1 VSSDA
6 SQLPSIFVSLVNED
20 GTVLFP
26 ANASEM
32 NLIQSSLKLTCS
44 KIVSGGSGGKKKRKE
59 VVELYEAPELSNNA
73 TSGGSSGVLFR
84 GLKFNKPEVGG
95 NQEEEGEEE
104 DEDQHE
110 EGSKLKPG
118 KYLCNLRYCEKRDDI
133 VRAFRGVGDDA
144 TQVIHTHIYYTCL

>member
-44 KIVSGGSGGKKKRKE
+44 KMVSGGSGGKKKRKDA
-59 VVELYEAPELSNNA
+59 VELYEAPELSSNA

-84 GLKFNKPEVGG
+84 GIKFNKPEVGG
-95 NQEEEGEEE
+95 NQEEEEE
-104 DEDQHE
+104 DEDQQE
-110 EGSKLKPG
+110 EDCKLKPG
-118 KYLCNLRYCEKRDDI
+118 KYLCTLRYCEKRDDI

-144 TQVIHTHIYYTCL
+144 TQVCYSHTHVCYTCL